1 MTDAVTDA
9 DPRSL
14 DDPPARPIF
23 LLTDFGLR
31 DTYVGQM
38 RAVIAGIAPTAPVHD
53 VVHELPPQDLGA
65 GASALEEIGP
75 WLPPGAIVCAVVDP
89 GVGTA
94 REPIAA
100 RLRREDGSTLAAVAP
115 DNGLLTPWLETAT
128 VVAVVRIEGPAAP
141 SSATFHGRD
150 VFAPAAARLAAGTP
164 LSQLGPA
171 RDPDRLVRLAR
182 PAPVPIPADPAATPD
197 AASDGASTNAAPG
210 GWRGEVIAV
219 DRFGTLVTNLRRSPH
234 LVGGRWRVELAGR
247 DLGPVRGTFADV
259 DPGAPLALIGSS
271 GRLQIAVRNGDAR
284 AALGAGVGTAVSVV
298 RAATD
303 AEPGLPG
310 DPPPEG

>member
-38 RAVIAGIAPTAPVHD
+38 RAVIAGIAPDAPVHD

-115 DNGLLTPWLETAT
+115 DNGLRRRLRASRPERRCASLAPPAIPTAWY
-128 VVAVVRIEGPAAP
+128 A
-141 SSATFHGRD
+141 
-150 VFAPAAARLAAGTP
+150 
-164 LSQLGPA
+164 
-171 RDPDRLVRLAR
+171 
-182 PAPVPIPADPAATPD
+182 
-197 AASDGASTNAAPG
+197 
-210 GWRGEVIAV
+210 WRGPRRC
-219 DRFGTLVTNLRRSPH
+219 RFRRTPPRPRTQH
-234 LVGGRWRVELAGR
+234 PI
-247 DLGPVRGTFADV
+247 GPRRT
-259 DPGAPLALIGSS
+259 
-271 GRLQIAVRNGDAR
+271 
-284 AALGAGVGTAVSVV
+284 
-298 RAATD
+298 
-303 AEPGLPG
+303 
-310 DPPPEG
+310 PPPVAGAAK